1 MSEVNQNPEVVNEQE
16 TVEVPENKT
25 EAQAKTFTQE
35 ELDKIVADRI
45 TRERKK
51 LEKFA
56 DYDDIKTKAS
66 EYEKALE
73 QKRLDELSAQERAEE
88 LAKKF
93 EAERNE
99 YAKQLESLKAQA
111 EREKIHNAFIKAAP
125 GVNIPSDRI
134 DAALKLADLSAVK
147 VGENGVEGLEA
158 VMGALVEQYAFLA
171 EVKKPQKPIGD
182 ATNSPKD
189 TADKTSEQLLNDAI
203 AKAKRTNR
211 IEDRMAVAQLKRE
224 LGL

>member
-1 MSEVNQNPEVVNEQE
+1 MSEEIKNEEVVVENP
-16 TVEVPENKT
+16 TVEEPETKP
-25 EAQAKTFTQE
+25 ESKTFTQD

-45 TRERKK
+45 ARERKK

-56 DYDDIKTKAS
+56 DYDDLKTKAS
-66 EYEKALE
+66 EYEKAIE
-73 QKRLDELSAQERAEE
+73 EKRLAELSAQERAEE

-93 EAERNE
+93 EAERNQF
-99 YAKQLESLKAQA
+99 AKQLEELQTQAQ
-111 EREKIHNAFIKAAP
+111 REKVVNAFIKAAP

-134 DAALKLADLSAVK
+134 DAALKLADLSAVT

-171 EVKKPQKPIGD
+171 ETKRPQKPIGD

-189 TADKTSEQLLNDAI
+189 TAEKTSEQLLREAAD
-203 AKAKRTNR
+203 KAKRSQK
-211 IEDRMAVAQLKRE
+211 IEDKIAYAALKAQLGK
-224 LGL
+224 